1 MRLLSRLVAAAFGIV
16 VVVFAI
22 ANRSPVE
29 VSFDPLPFVF
39 GLPLYGVVIGALIIG
54 FAAGAAVAW
63 LGGHAARDL
72 ARVRKARIQALE
84 GDVARLRAAAAD
96 PSWDGERLPPP
107 ADAA

>member
-22 ANRSPVE
+22 ANRAPVE

-63 LGGHAARDL
+63 LGGHAAR
-72 ARVRKARIQALE
+72 VRKARIQALE

-96 PSWDGERLPPP
+96 PS
-107 ADAA
+107 